1 MKRWLPPAQLWSSSS
16 SSSSSSPQVRALEK
30 LSDVMQGHCVKDAQF
45 KVIGIDSAQET
56 VDAPDNAGHYCCQ
69 QADDDFFAI
78 WCQSCQALLTK
89 ALIMKGSATAALGL
103 FLVSSQSAL
112 ADESIEAG
120 VQEAPDLVANNTLSF
135 LFIASFL
142 GLSVLTIG
150 VVYLSVQDFLE
161 KRQLESESKA
171 VAQGKKSKA
180 TPEVVEAGQSGPR
193 GFGGKRAKEKGK
205 D

>member
-16 SSSSSSPQVRALEK
+16 STSPQVRALEK
-30 LSDVMQGHCVKDAQF
+30 ISDVVQGHSVKDAQF

-56 VDAPDNAGHYCCQ
+56 VDARDNAGHYFCQ

-89 ALIMKGSATAALGL
+89 ALIIKGSATAALGL

-112 ADESIEAG
+112 ADEIIEAG

-171 VAQGKKSKA
+171 VAQGKKSSA

-193 GFGGKRAKEKGK
+193 GFGGKRVKEKGK